1 MIKDER
7 LVRAYLE
14 VLREVALYV
23 RLRSRGER
31 RLCDDELHDIMDAI
45 HNVPAAIIGEDQWF
59 TPERM
64 REFEFGDYDDKWSDK
79 GGMRLV
85 QIFDG
90 TL

>member
-1 MIKDER
+1 
-7 LVRAYLE
+7 
-14 VLREVALYV
+14 
-23 RLRSRGER
+23 
-31 RLCDDELHDIMDAI
+31 MDAI